1 MYGLLKLFL
10 KYLFLNHL
18 NFFQNEKQ
26 LKDLPNKPSES
37 AVIAKP
43 NHPAQKLAV
52 KKPVFDV
59 SKVVP
64 LI

>member
-1 MYGLLKLFL
+1 MY
-10 KYLFLNHL
+10 
-18 NFFQNEKQ
+18 FFQNEKQ
-26 LKDLPNKPSES
+26 LKNLPNNPSES

>member
-1 MYGLLKLFL
+1 MYGLLKSLL
-10 KYLFLNHL
+10 KYLFLKSSK
-18 NFFQNEKQ
+18 FFQNEKQ

-52 KKPVFDV
+52 KKAVFDV
-59 SKVVP
+59 SKVAP

>member
-1 MYGLLKLFL
+1 M
-10 KYLFLNHL
+10 